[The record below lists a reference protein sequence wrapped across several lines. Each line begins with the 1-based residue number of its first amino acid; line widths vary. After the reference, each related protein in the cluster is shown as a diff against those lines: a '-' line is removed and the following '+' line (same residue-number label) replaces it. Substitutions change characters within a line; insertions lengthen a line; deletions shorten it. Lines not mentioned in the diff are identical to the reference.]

1 MRGTQGRTDMTTIYL
16 VRHGQTAWNKEEI
29 FRGRADIP
37 LNETGRKEA
46 LLAGQYLRGVEVISV
61 YSSPLSRAFETAE
74 AIARYQG
81 KEVESLDGL
90 IDIDFGQWQG
100 VSREEVKRRYGEL
113 YRQWKDTPHLVRFP
127 EGESLEDVR
136 ERALRAIHETVRSR
150 DAESTLV
157 MVSHRV
163 INKIVICG
171 LLELDNSHFWQ
182 IGQDTCCINIL
193 EFGEGFVLRRLNDT
207 SHLVSVEEERV
218 RIDF

>member
-1 MRGTQGRTDMTTIYL
+1 VTTIYL

-37 LNETGRKEA
+37 LNEIGRKEA
-46 LLAGQYLRGVEVISV
+46 LLAGQYLRGVKVDSV
-61 YSSPLSRAFETAE
+61 YSSPLYRAFETAE
-74 AIARYQG
+74 TIARYQG
-81 KEVESLDGL
+81 KEVQTLDGL
-90 IDIDFGQWQG
+90 VDIDFGQWQG
-100 VSREEVKRRYGEL
+100 VSRKEVRKSYGEL
-113 YRQWKDTPHLVRFP
+113 YGQWKENPHLVRFP

-136 ERALRAIHETVRSR
+136 KRALGAIHETVGNH
-150 DAESTLV
+150 ATETLV

-163 INKIVICG
+163 VNKIVICG
-171 LLELDNSHFWQ
+171 LLGLDSSHFWE

-193 EFGEGFVLRRLNDT
+193 EFEEGFTLLRLNDT